1 MGMGADGT
9 AGSSPSRPVGPPF
22 PHPPE
27 PRPSVLIVDDTPANL
42 ESFSCVLESEGY
54 ELVKANSGQE
64 ALKLALRTEFSV
76 ILLDVRMPGMDGIE
90 TATFLRAGRGRFTP
104 IIFVSAF
111 ENTPFEVER
120 GYLAGAIDYL
130 YKPVDPD
137 LLKRKV
143 AALVDFYLRNLEFKR
158 RNYLYGSQT
167 EVLNAWFADR
177 AKPDHIVKLHT
188 GGGKTSMVLSMAA
201 WALVPDKPGWPPEN
215 QEPGTRNLETDLYGS

>member
-1 MGMGADGT
+1 LSAPT
-9 AGSSPSRPVGPPF
+9 PS
-22 PHPPE
+22 E
-27 PRPSVLIVDDTPANL
+27 PIPSVLIVDDAPANL
-42 ESFSCVLESEGY
+42 EAFSCVLQGEGY
-54 ELVKANSGQE
+54 DLVKASSGQE
-64 ALKLALRTEFSV
+64 ALKLALRREFSV

-130 YKPVDPD
+130 FKPVDPD

-158 RNYLYGSQT
+158 RN
-167 EVLNAWFADR
+167 E
-177 AKPDHIVKLHT
+177 
-188 GGGKTSMVLSMAA
+188 
-201 WALVPDKPGWPPEN
+201 ALVHANHALLKKVAC
-215 QEPGTRNLETDLYGS
+215 LEGEIAALKSAQPKGADAPASP

>member
-1 MGMGADGT
+1 MP
-9 AGSSPSRPVGPPF
+9 SPD
-22 PHPPE
+22 

-42 ESFSCVLESEGY
+42 LAFTAVLAGEGY
-54 ELVKANSGQE
+54 DLVSASSGQE
-64 ALKLALRTEFSV
+64 ALKLALRREFSV

-130 YKPVDPD
+130 FKPVDPD

-158 RNYLYGSQT
+158 RNESLVQANQALLKKVASLEG
-167 EVLNAWFADR
+167 EVAASKGAAPKGADAPSSR
-177 AKPDHIVKLHT
+177 
-188 GGGKTSMVLSMAA
+188 
-201 WALVPDKPGWPPEN
+201 
-215 QEPGTRNLETDLYGS
+215 

>member
-1 MGMGADGT
+1 MGNGDSTDSG
-9 AGSSPSRPVGPPF
+9 PSRP
-22 PHPPE
+22 PHAATPPE
-27 PRPSVLIVDDTPANL
+27 APPSVLIVDDAPTNL
-42 ESFSCVLESEGY
+42 EAFSCALQGEGY
-54 ELVKANSGQE
+54 DLVKASSGQE
-64 ALKLALRTEFSV
+64 ALKLVLRKEFSV

-130 YKPVDPD
+130 FKPVDPD

-158 RNYLYGSQT
+158 RN
-167 EVLNAWFADR
+167 E
-177 AKPDHIVKLHT
+177 
-188 GGGKTSMVLSMAA
+188 
-201 WALVPDKPGWPPEN
+201 ALVHANQALLRKVTSLEGELAALKSAPP
-215 QEPGTRNLETDLYGS
+215 QGAAAPASR